1 MAPTLTAR
9 SSRLD
14 SVIRI
19 LTNIIV
25 LRRVFNEDHRWSPG
39 DRSLAYELLL
49 TPNTRLTLIGRGKI
63 RDDMT
68 ELLLGNIR
76 GIFGLT

>member
-14 SVIRI
+14 SIIRV

-39 DRSLAYELLL
+39 NRSLAYELLL
-49 TPNTRLTLIGRGKI
+49 TPNTRLKLVGRGEM
-63 RDDMT
+63 RGDMT
-68 ELLLGNIR
+68 KLLPGSIR
-76 GIFGLT
+76 GVFGLT